1 MKYKYVI
8 FDLDGTLLDTLD
20 DLTDSVNTALLKYSF
35 PTVDREHVRRSIGN
49 GVGLLISRCVP
60 EGTDIAIAEA
70 CTNVMRE
77 HYAKNCEKKTRPYD
91 GITELLEKL
100 RDNGV
105 RVAVV
110 SNKFDAAVK
119 RLCQKYFDGL
129 IETAIGER
137 EGVSRKPA
145 PDSVNAALLELGAD
159 TDRDLAR
166 VIYIGD
172 SDVDILTAKNV
183 GAACVG
189 VTWGFRDRE
198 LLISSGADFIADN
211 TTELENILLC

>member
-1 MKYKYVI
+1 MKYEYVI

-20 DLTDSVNTALLKYSF
+20 DLADSVNTALLKYSF

-49 GVGLLISRCVP
+49 GVGLLIRRCIP
-60 EGTDIAIAEA
+60 EGTDEATVKA

-77 HYAKNCEKKTRPYD
+77 HYANNCENKTCPYE
-91 GITELLEKL
+91 GIPELLKKL
-100 RDNGV
+100 RDNGI

-129 IETAIGER
+129 IETAIGES
-137 EGVSRKPA
+137 EGVSRKPS

-159 TDRDLAR
+159 TERDLAR
-166 VIYIGD
+166 AIYIGD
-172 SDVDILTAKNV
+172 SDVDVLTAKNA
-183 GAACVG
+183 GIASVG

-198 LLISSGADFIADN
+198 LLVSSGADFIASD
-211 TTELENILLC
+211 TDELGNILFG